1 MKEVAAAPLR
11 GNVYSRTVVAES
23 FAWTKMQIDRVEA
36 AVAKKTQDAIW
47 KDLIVTVPQNAY
59 AEWNA
64 AASAHKD
71 LLTHGATPDCATLRD
86 DVVRP

>member
-1 MKEVAAAPLR
+1 M
-11 GNVYSRTVVAES
+11 N
-23 FAWTKMQIDRVEA
+23 
-36 AVAKKTQDAIW
+36 QDAIW